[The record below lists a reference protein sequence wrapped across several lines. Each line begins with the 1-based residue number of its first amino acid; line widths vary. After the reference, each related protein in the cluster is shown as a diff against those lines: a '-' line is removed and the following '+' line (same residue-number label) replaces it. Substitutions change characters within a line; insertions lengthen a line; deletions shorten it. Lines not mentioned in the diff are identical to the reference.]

1 MTTHETSSSFIDK
14 TTKKVGSS
22 PHLVTLGATEG
33 AAALLDEGS
42 LILQDGQSL
51 LEPGNFCLAASLPVL
66 VGLRLG
72 NALVLNLLEVLV
84 DCSELGLNVLLVGGQ
99 FGVGLLQA
107 SCLLGLVL
115 DVLLLSG
122 LLDLVFLGLLFVG
135 VLCGLLRR
143 VHL

>member
-66 VGLRLG
+66 VSLWLG
-72 NALVLNLLEVLV
+72 NALVLDLLEVLV
-84 DCSELGLNVLLVGGQ
+84 DRGELGLHVLLVGGQ
-99 FGVGLLQA
+99 FGIGLVQA

-122 LLDLVFLGLLFVG
+122 LLDLVLLGLLVIC
-135 VLCGLLRR
+135 VLSSLLCC
-143 VHL
+143 VH